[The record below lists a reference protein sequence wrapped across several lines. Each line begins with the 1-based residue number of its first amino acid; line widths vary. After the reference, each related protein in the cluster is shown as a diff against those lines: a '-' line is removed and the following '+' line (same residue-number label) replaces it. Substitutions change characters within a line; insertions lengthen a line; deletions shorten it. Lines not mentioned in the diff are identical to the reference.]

1 MLRVETWKHGWRWV
15 YSVTYDAG
23 VRSLLEH
30 ALPLHRRHEMPGAV
44 ALDAARLANGDE
56 QRQDADSGPGDD
68 YLTLDDVRALCRQ
81 GWSVAGFGAT
91 GDGGGRA
98 PTRGAPTPAARNGG
112 GAAARDN
119 RATTSDSRAPTRVA
133 PTAGELEQL
142 VGAPVTV
149 LAVSTIDHYHGI
161 LPEEARAAG
170 YLAIFTRE
178 DRLNHN
184 HVDEDLYALGR
195 SALYT
200 VEGLPLPMRTYD
212 PYWRLHQARDT
223 AGWLVD
229 SARFVA
235 EDPADPER
243 DVTPALLAE
252 RFEKVAEVGGV
263 WRAAPAEVIDYLL
276 MRRAAHPRA
285 LRASAEAITFTMEA
299 PRIPQRVRNREL
311 TFTLDV
317 PRAWER
323 PAVTCDGAPV
333 SDVTPIAEGRIR
345 FTVAAADGQRMRV
358 SAASDA

>member
-15 YSVTYDAG
+15 YSVTYDEVAP
-23 VRSLLEH
+23 SLLEH
-30 ALPLHRRHEMPGAV
+30 ALPLHRRHEMPGTV
-44 ALDAARLANGDE
+44 ALDAARLAGGAGR
-56 QRQDADSGPGDD
+56 RQDAGGGAEDD
-68 YLTLDDVRALCRQ
+68 YLTLDEVRELCRH
-81 GWSVAGFGAT
+81 GWSVAGIGS
-91 GDGGGRA
+91 GDRA
-98 PTRGAPTPAARNGG
+98 PTRDAPTAAARDS

-119 RATTSDSRAPTRVA
+119 WATTSDSDSRATTRVA
-133 PTAGELEQL
+133 PAAGELERL

-200 VEGLPLPMRTYD
+200 VEGPVLPQRMYD

-223 AGWLVD
+223 EGWLVD
-229 SARFVA
+229 CARFVA

-252 RFEKVAEVGGV
+252 RFEKIAEVGGV
-263 WRAAPAEVIDYLL
+263 WRAAPDEVIDYLL

-299 PRIPQRVRNREL
+299 PRVPERVRNREL

-317 PRAWER
+317 PHTWRR
-323 PAVTCDGAPV
+323 PLVTADGAPV
-333 SDVTPIAEGRIR
+333 ADATALDQDRIR
-345 FTVAAADGQRMRV
+345 FTLPVSDGQRLRV
-358 SAASDA
+358 SDAGGA